1 LDLNYQT
8 GNPAEEFLSQV
19 LMTKIEMMTVADET
33 KLVLA
38 EKETAPVEADK
49 KPDINRKVVI
59 FMFFVIAVMNLI
71 ANFDQGILPAGTIVI
86 AKDLGMDKM
95 QYGLLG
101 SAEFGGLVIGK

>member
-38 EKETAPVEADK
+38 E
-49 KPDINRKVVI
+49 
-59 FMFFVIAVMNLI
+59 
-71 ANFDQGILPAGTIVI
+71 
-86 AKDLGMDKM
+86 
-95 QYGLLG
+95 
-101 SAEFGGLVIGK
+101 